1 MTLITQPRTVTDRD
15 LTLGQFVAERGH
27 VRTLQTG
34 QMLFHEGD
42 SSNAVYACVRGR
54 INVFITAPTG
64 RSVMLGFKVPTQA
77 FGELSAIDG
86 GRRSAGAV
94 AVGPSTVAM
103 MTGDAFL
110 EQLDCVPHLS
120 WVVLRELCD
129 HVRRVNA
136 RVAAQSSEN
145 TTERVGHLLIE
156 LAAKFRR
163 HNAGD
168 DRKELP
174 ISQDEVAAWVGATRE
189 ATARSLASFRRAGAV
204 ETARNMITI
213 VDVTSLNAVI
223 LGCSHMGGGSSPRS
237 SSGPGMPMK

>member
-1 MTLITQPRTVTDRD
+1 MTWITHDKRVMDRD
-15 LTLGQFVAERGH
+15 PTLGQFVAERGQMRQLH
-27 VRTLQTG
+27 PG

-42 SSNAVYACVRGR
+42 SSNAVYACVSGR

-86 GRRSAGAV
+86 GRRSASAV
-94 AVGPSTVAM
+94 AVGPCAVSM

-110 EQLDCVPHLS
+110 DQLDSVPRLS
-120 WVVLRELCD
+120 LVVLRELCD

-163 HNAGD
+163 HGASAERD
-168 DRKELP
+168 ELP
-174 ISQDEVAAWVGATRE
+174 ISQDELAAWVGATCE

-213 VDVTSLNAVI
+213 VDVAMLHAVI
-223 LGCSHMGGGSSPRS
+223 LGSSH
-237 SSGPGMPMK
+237 